1 MSAAAD
7 AAPAQP
13 EPLDKSETRRRPYGL
28 LLVAAPVLLVAWL
41 VIWPIVSAVARTLW
55 QPTAEGDYEFTLETY
70 VFFFS
75 DRYSLD
81 NLTVTLWTTG
91 MCALFLLVICL
102 PISLY
107 LRFSVGRLPAYVQ
120 SLAIFPMF
128 VPSIIL
134 AYAFIRVLGPNG
146 MVDILLNSVG
156 LPKIRTP
163 YLTPWGPVIGLVWD
177 NIPLTVLILLSGL
190 GNVSNQAI
198 EAARD
203 VGARWLQV
211 LWYIILPRIGN
222 SILVALSFSVLGI
235 FSSFTLPY
243 VLGPASP
250 EMMGPFMQRTFRDV
264 HDPQMAIT
272 QAVITF
278 GFCIVFG
285 LFYVRSVARNRG
297 K

>member
-1 MSAAAD
+1 VTTV
-7 AAPAQP
+7 APAQAAPLP
-13 EPLDKSETRRRPYGL
+13 EQRAKSRRPIGL
-28 LLVAAPVLLVAWL
+28 LLVAAPVMLVGWL
-41 VIWPIVSAVARTLW
+41 VIWPIISAVVSTIWRRDEDGTY
-55 QPTAEGDYEFTLETY
+55 GFTLESY
-70 VFFFS
+70 IFFFS

-81 NLTVTLWTTG
+81 NLSVTLWTTV

-102 PISLY
+102 PIALY
-107 LRFSVGRLPAYVQ
+107 LRFSSGRLPAYVQ
-120 SLAIFPMF
+120 GLAIFPMF

-190 GNVSNQAI
+190 GNVSNQSI

-211 LWYIILPRIGN
+211 LWYIILPRISN

-235 FSSFTLPY
+235 FSAFTLPY
-243 VLGPASP
+243 VLGPAAP
-250 EMMGPFMQRTFRDV
+250 EMMGPFMQRTFRDLN
-264 HDPQMAIT
+264 DPQMAIT

-278 GFCIVFG
+278 AFCIAFG
-285 LFYVRSVARNRG
+285 LFYVRSVARNQV

>member
-1 MSAAAD
+1 MTD
-7 AAPAQP
+7 TVVTAQR
-13 EPLDKSETRRRPYGL
+13 PLLETSERRRPVGL
-28 LLVAAPVLLVAWL
+28 LLVAIPVFLIAWL
-41 VIWPIVSAVARTLW
+41 IIWPIINAIGRTLW
-55 QPTAEGDYEFTLETY
+55 RADANGDVGFTIASY
-70 VFFFS
+70 VKFFS
-75 DRYSLD
+75 DQYSVD
-81 NLTVTLWTTG
+81 NLAVTLWTTG

-102 PISLY
+102 PIALY
-107 LRFSVGRLPAYVQ
+107 LRFSAGRLPAYVQ
-120 SLAIFPMF
+120 ALAIFPMF

-146 MVDILLNSVG
+146 MADILLNSVG

-177 NIPLTVLILLSGL
+177 NIPLTILILLSGL
-190 GNVSNQAI
+190 GGVSNQSI

-203 VGARWLQV
+203 VGAKRYQV
-211 LWYIILPRIGN
+211 FWHIILPRITN
-222 SILVALSFSVLGI
+222 SILVALSFSILGI

-243 VLGPASP
+243 LLGPASP
-250 EMMGPFMQRTFRDV
+250 EMMGPFMQRTFREV
-264 HDPQMAIT
+264 NDPIGAIT

-285 LFYVRSVARNRG
+285 LFYVRSVARNQG

>member
-1 MSAAAD
+1 MTTEAAD
-7 AAPAQP
+7 GAAR
-13 EPLDKSETRRRPYGL
+13 PLIDKSDNRRPTGL
-28 LLVAAPVLLVAWL
+28 LLVAMPVFLMAWL
-41 VIWPIVSAVARTLW
+41 IIWPIINAIGRTIW
-55 QPTAEGDYEFTLETY
+55 RADAEGNFGFNLSSY

-75 DRYSLD
+75 DQYSLN
-81 NLTVTLWTTG
+81 NLSVTLWTTL
-91 MCALFLLVICL
+91 MCAILLLVICL
-102 PISLY
+102 PIALY
-107 LRFSVGRLPAYVQ
+107 LRFSHGRLPAYVQ
-120 SLAIFPMF
+120 ALAIFPMF

-146 MVDILLNSVG
+146 MVDILLNAVG

-190 GNVSNQAI
+190 GSVANQAV

-203 VGARWLQV
+203 VGANRLQV
-211 LWYIILPRIGN
+211 FWHIVLPRISN
-222 SILVALSFSVLGI
+222 SVLVAISFAVLGI

-243 VLGPASP
+243 LLGPASP
-250 EMMGPFMQRTFRDV
+250 EMMGPFMNRTFREV
-264 HDPQMAIT
+264 NDPLNAIT

-278 GFCIVFG
+278 CFCIAFG
-285 LFYVRSVARNRG
+285 LFYVRSVARNQG

>member
-1 MSAAAD
+1 MTDATEGAAR
-7 AAPAQP
+7 
-13 EPLDKSETRRRPYGL
+13 PLIEKSGSRRPTGL
-28 LLVAAPVLLVAWL
+28 LLVAVPVLLMAWL
-41 VIWPIVSAVARTLW
+41 IIWPIFNAFGRTIW
-55 QPTAEGDYEFTLETY
+55 RPDANGDYGFNLSSY

-75 DRYSLD
+75 DQYSIN
-81 NLTVTLWTTG
+81 NLTITLWTTA
-91 MCALFLLVICL
+91 MCALFLLIICL
-102 PISLY
+102 PIAIY
-107 LRFSVGRLPAYVQ
+107 LRFSSGRLPAYVQ
-120 SLAIFPMF
+120 ALAIFPMF

-177 NIPLTVLILLSGL
+177 NIPLTVLILLAGL
-190 GNVSNQAI
+190 GSVSNQAI

-203 VGARWLQV
+203 VGAKRFQV
-211 LWYIILPRIGN
+211 FWYIILPRISN
-222 SILVALSFSVLGI
+222 SVLVAISFAVLGI

-243 VLGPASP
+243 LLGPASP
-250 EMMGPFMQRTFRDV
+250 EMMGPFMNRTFREV
-264 HDPQMAIT
+264 NDPLNAIT

-278 GFCIVFG
+278 CFCIAFG
-285 LFYVRSVARNRG
+285 LFYVRSVARNQG

>member
-1 MSAAAD
+1 MTTEAAD
-7 AAPAQP
+7 GAAR
-13 EPLDKSETRRRPYGL
+13 PLIEKSDNRRPTGL
-28 LLVAAPVLLVAWL
+28 LLVAIPVLLMAWL
-41 VIWPIVSAVARTLW
+41 IIWPIINAVGRTIW
-55 QPTAEGDYEFTLETY
+55 RPDAEGNYGFNLSSY

-75 DRYSLD
+75 DQYSID
-81 NLTVTLWTTG
+81 NLAVTLWTTL
-91 MCALFLLVICL
+91 MCAILLLVICL
-102 PISLY
+102 PIALY
-107 LRFSVGRLPAYVQ
+107 LRFSQGRLPAYVQ
-120 SLAIFPMF
+120 ALAIFPMF

-146 MVDILLNSVG
+146 MVDILLNAVG

-190 GNVSNQAI
+190 GSVANQAV

-203 VGARWLQV
+203 VGANRLQV
-211 LWYIILPRIGN
+211 FWHIILPRISN
-222 SILVALSFSVLGI
+222 SVLVAISFSVLGI

-243 VLGPASP
+243 LLGPASP
-250 EMMGPFMQRTFRDV
+250 EMMGPFMNRTFREV
-264 HDPQMAIT
+264 NDPLNAIT

-278 GFCIVFG
+278 GFCIAFG
-285 LFYVRSVARNRG
+285 LFYVRSVARNQG

>member
-1 MSAAAD
+1 MSEVAKAAAR
-7 AAPAQP
+7 PLMENAQ
-13 EPLDKSETRRRPYGL
+13 SRRPLGL
-28 LLVAAPVLLVAWL
+28 LLVAIPVFLMIWL
-41 VIWPIVSAVARTLW
+41 VVWPAINAISRTIWRPDVDGNVGFDLSSYA
-55 QPTAEGDYEFTLETY
+55 
-70 VFFFS
+70 FFFS

-81 NLTVTLWTTG
+81 NLAITLWTTLV
-91 MCALFLLVICL
+91 CAILLLVICL
-102 PISLY
+102 PIALY
-107 LRFSVGRLPAYVQ
+107 LRFSRSRLSGYVQ
-120 SLAIFPMF
+120 ALAILPMF

-134 AYAFIRVLGPNG
+134 AFAFIRVLGPNG
-146 MVDILLNSVG
+146 MVDILFNAVG

-190 GNVSNQAI
+190 GSVANQSI

-203 VGARWLQV
+203 VGANALRV
-211 LWYIILPRIGN
+211 FRHIILPRISN

-243 VLGPASP
+243 LLGPASP
-250 EMMGPFMQRTFRDV
+250 EMLGPFMQRTLREV
-264 HDPQMAIT
+264 QDPIGAMT
-272 QAVITF
+272 QAVIAF

-285 LFYVRSVARNRG
+285 LFYVRSVARNQG

>member
-1 MSAAAD
+1 MATTATA
-7 AAPAQP
+7 AQP

-28 LLVAAPVLLVAWL
+28 LLVAAPVALVAWL
-41 VIWPIVSAVARTLW
+41 VIWPILSAVVRTFW
-55 QPTAEGDYEFTLETY
+55 QPTADGGYGFTLETY
-70 VFFFS
+70 TFFFS
-75 DRYSLD
+75 DQYSIN
-81 NLTVTLWTTG
+81 NLTVTLWTTA
-91 MCALFLLVICL
+91 MCAIFLLLICL

-107 LRFSVGRLPAYVQ
+107 LRFSTGRLAGYVQ
-120 SLAIFPMF
+120 ALAIFPMF

-177 NIPLTVLILLSGL
+177 NIPLTVLILLAGL
-190 GNVSNQAI
+190 GNVKNQAI

-243 VLGPASP
+243 VLGPAAP

-264 HDPQMAIT
+264 GNPEMAIT

-278 GFCIVFG
+278 AFCIAFG
-285 LFYVRSVARNRG
+285 LFYVRSVAKNQG
-297 K
+297 T

>member
-1 MSAAAD
+1 MTEVTDGAGTPPLAD
-7 AAPAQP
+7 RT
-13 EPLDKSETRRRPYGL
+13 DSRRPLGL
-28 LLVAAPVLLVAWL
+28 LLVAIPVFLVGWL
-41 VIWPIVSAVARTLW
+41 IIWPIINAIWRTLW
-55 QPTAEGDYEFTLETY
+55 RADETGEAGFTIASY
-70 VFFFS
+70 VKFFS
-75 DRYSLD
+75 DQYSLD
-81 NLTVTLWTTG
+81 NLAVTLWTTG
-91 MCALFLLVICL
+91 VCAALLLVICL
-102 PISLY
+102 PIALY
-107 LRFSVGRLPAYVQ
+107 LRFSIGRLPGIVQ
-120 SLAIFPMF
+120 ALAIFPMF

-146 MVDILLNSVG
+146 MIDVLLNAVG

-177 NIPLTVLILLSGL
+177 NVPLTVLILLSGL
-190 GNVSNQAI
+190 GSVASQAV

-203 VGARWLQV
+203 VGANRLQV
-211 LWYIILPRIGN
+211 LWHIILPRISN

-243 VLGPASP
+243 LLGPASP
-250 EMMGPFMQRTFRDV
+250 EMMGPFMQRTFREV
-264 HDPQMAIT
+264 NDPIGAIT

-285 LFYVRSVARNRG
+285 LFYVRSVARNQG

>member
-1 MSAAAD
+1 MTDSAAA
-7 AAPAQP
+7 APR
-13 EPLDKSETRRRPYGL
+13 PLIESNDSRRPFGL
-28 LLVAAPVLLVAWL
+28 LLVAIPVFLVGWL
-41 VIWPIVSAVARTLW
+41 VIWPIINAIGRTLW
-55 QPTAEGDYEFTLETY
+55 RPDADGTVGFNLDSY

-75 DRYSLD
+75 DQYSIN
-81 NLTVTLWTTG
+81 NLTVTLWTTM
-91 MCALFLLVICL
+91 MCAILLLAICL
-102 PISLY
+102 PIALY
-107 LRFSVGRLPAYVQ
+107 LRFSTGRLPAYVQ
-120 SLAIFPMF
+120 ALAIFPMF

-190 GNVSNQAI
+190 GNVANQSI

-203 VGARWLQV
+203 VGANRLQV
-211 LWYIILPRIGN
+211 FWHIILPRISN
-222 SILVALSFSVLGI
+222 SVLVAISFAVLGI

-243 VLGPASP
+243 LLGPASP
-250 EMMGPFMQRTFRDV
+250 EMMGPFMNRTFREV
-264 HDPQMAIT
+264 NDPLNAIT

-278 GFCIVFG
+278 CFCIAFG
-285 LFYVRSVARNRG
+285 LFYVRSVARNQG